1 MRHREKKKMS
11 KSNKT
16 NTNRVR
22 ILSSI
27 RFKMLG
33 SYVLMI
39 GFIILVGFLAYQT
52 GAKAIQDNYKTSTMQ
67 SMDMMGEYVEFG
79 FKNVEGAAV
88 EYLTDDE
95 ITKYLMGKM
104 ADKQATQTEYY
115 NNMKAELTTK
125 VSADSFIKNIYF
137 VSNDV
142 ASLSTNKKSQEN
154 LYDEYIATEQG
165 KKIAEMPNQYFWL
178 GQASALDESLEINK
192 DDYAIRMI
200 KNFYRKDALLV
211 MDIDREAILSI
222 LDEIDFGEGSY
233 VSFVTSDGVELN
245 RDGSRDSVFTKT
257 DFYPVAQSSEES
269 SGIIENA
276 RMNGEEYM
284 FAFRKLADTGAM
296 VCVLIPNSEI
306 FSQVEGIRYIAIILV
321 VIASIIAFLIG
332 GGLSLSMNHSITYF
346 VNNLEKVS
354 KGHISTRFLINK
366 KDEFSRLAEHM
377 NRMLD
382 SVTELLLKSKDVS
395 SEVSASVEQVMNSSQ
410 VISDSANHIST
421 AVEKIEN
428 GLNSQ
433 AQDTLAC
440 VDELDGLA
448 EQIGIV
454 EKETMGIRDIADTTK
469 ILIVNSVDKMDDLH
483 VKSEETAKIT
493 GEVITDIENLNK
505 KTKEIDVIIDTI
517 NAIADETSLLALN
530 ASIEAARAGSAG
542 KGFMVVADSIKNLA
556 EQSMEA
562 TGKIRSI
569 VEAINHETGTVVSI
583 ANRTGDIIDQQTAAV
598 ADTQTSFDNMAEEVE
613 LLLKK
618 VDAIIKNVSKI
629 QKEKEVSVERI
640 HSISAVTEEAV
651 VSVSTVTGKTQE
663 QVDIVN
669 NLQVLSEKL
678 TKQALLLD
686 SSMKQFTIE

>member
-1 MRHREKKKMS
+1 MRHTKKK
-11 KSNKT
+11 KINKE
-16 NTNRVR
+16 NKINKKKVR

-88 EYLTDDE
+88 EYLTDDA

-125 VSADSFIKNIYF
+125 ASADSFIKNIYF
-137 VSNDV
+137 ISNDV
-142 ASLSTNKKSQEN
+142 ASLSTNKKSKEN

-165 KKIAEMPNQYFWL
+165 KKIVETPNQYFWL
-178 GQASALDESLEINK
+178 GQPSVLDESLEINK

-222 LDEIDFGEGSY
+222 LDEIDY

-245 RDGSRDSVFTKT
+245 KDGSRDSVFTKT

-269 SGIIENA
+269 AGIIENA

-284 FAFRKLADTGAM
+284 FVFRKLADTDAM
-296 VCVLIPNSEI
+296 VCALVPNSEI
-306 FSQVEGIRYIAIILV
+306 LSQVDGIRYIAVVLV
-321 VIASIIAFLIG
+321 VIACIIAVMIG

-346 VNNLEKVS
+346 VKNLEKVS
-354 KGHISTRFLINK
+354 KGHISTRFSVKK
-366 KDEFSRLAEHM
+366 KDEFSRLSEHM

-410 VISDSANHIST
+410 VISGSANYIST
-421 AVEKIEN
+421 AVEEIEV

-454 EKETMGIRDIADTTK
+454 EKETMGIRDIADATK
-469 ILIVNSVDKMDDLH
+469 ISIVNSVDKMDDLR

-569 VEAINHETGTVVSI
+569 VEAIDHETGTVVSI

-598 ADTQTSFDNMAEEVE
+598 SDTQTSFDNMAEEVE

-618 VDAIIKNVSKI
+618 VDAIIQNVSQI

-651 VSVSTVTGKTQE
+651 ASVSTVTGKTQE

-669 NLQVLSEKL
+669 NLQILSEKL